1 MSKIF
6 RIHKGTTQN
15 IEDWKQIPGYLD
27 HNSIDTI
34 NDPAGLDSENQITSI
49 PTPFARF
56 DLIKTAFRY
65 VSSIK
70 ELNGTTIYHRLI
82 SDCLDIG
89 QIFHDLDSYR
99 NKDDFEIIEWNSG
112 IYVNGNEID
121 IDPNSDLGKLI
132 NSENPK
138 HKLLGNTIK
147 TFLIQDKKHFN
158 FSELKHLYFLNYKR
172 GPDRLNIIGGTS
184 PTTLFFSSSN
194 DLSFVDINFGKDR
207 PFDGTFAPLYL
218 REKSYIKYLF
228 ALKSSYP
235 NFSERFKGFDDY
247 LELTFKKLDSELQ
260 NEIRSY
266 TSSTYNS
273 DLYTNINVDNSAQ
286 NYIEILGNRLKCL
299 KDNSR
304 ANANENDFVINATK
318 RQETDMPCILPIE
331 PYNEELQYP
340 GGNWQKD
347 WYKKVPKYTD
357 VPLNKRKLPNRDT
370 KEYPFLTVS
379 DLLEP
384 YIIKVPYPIDTDKF
398 FDGNYKSN
406 SDTLD
411 HGFILPIKKLYFD
424 YFSAND
430 LMSSH
435 SDGKKVIEIKKISG
449 GVTVT
454 LRIPIK
460 NNKYIQISRQYVESI
475 SNEKILKPDET
486 SNQGVIIQNQ
496 FTVSI
501 YPFIKMPENINP
513 HSRFLLVDRDVQP
526 NTIQNSYSAYFYKDF
541 PTLQKIK
548 TNQPQVRSKKDN
560 HKIGTEYYIIESNY
574 DIIEIKNSVSTGI
587 LIPKMK
593 ESNKPPKK
601 FKFAVDFGTT
611 NTHIEFKT
619 EDGSSNPFNISKS
632 DIQVGTLFAPNEK
645 TDISLANYVG
655 SEDMV
660 NIIKE
665 EFIPFIIEKD
675 TLYNFP
681 QRTVINDSGTF
692 KINEDTFALADFNIP
707 FWYLKEEFKLNS
719 VVTSNLKWVDFKDN
733 KQNEKRTRGFLK
745 QLMLM
750 IRNKV
755 LLNGGSLSDTEIV
768 WFYPSSM
775 TTYRINVLEKAWS
788 EFYIRYF
795 GDYNKLHKLSESFA
809 PFYYYYYKEGV
820 KPHENPAVNIDIGG
834 GTTDVVIY
842 KSEDPILLT
851 SFKFS
856 ANSIFGDGYG
866 YTSNDNG
873 FVLKY
878 EPIIKKALSET
889 SAKSLISIYDNIKRS
904 SNNSLELIE
913 FFFSLEQNKLIT
925 DNQIKISFSKL
936 LSEDG
941 DLKLVFL
948 FFYSSIIYHIANLMK
963 SKGIDLP
970 QYVTF
975 SGNGSKLIKIIS
987 GGRNN
992 NILVEFTKVIF
1003 KNVYQITN
1011 DFDLEIKLFEDPKEI
1026 TCKGGLE
1033 CTNYDKFE
1041 SLEKT
1046 IYEVLIGTD
1055 KNTTISNNSLTYE
1068 GLQNVEIKNGVN
1080 QSVNEFIDNF
1090 INYNNLFSFQDNFG
1104 INPINLDL
1112 YKTVLK
1118 KNINNDLISGIKER
1132 LTDVDNPQKNI
1143 NESLFFYPL
1152 KGAINKLASTIV
1164 QEGNK

>member
-6 RIHKGTTQN
+6 RLHKGTTQN
-15 IEDWKQIPGYLD
+15 IEDWKQLPGYLD

-70 ELNGTTIYHRLI
+70 ELDGTTIYHRLI

-99 NKDDFEIIEWNSG
+99 NNDDFEIIEWSSG
-112 IYVNGNEID
+112 IYINGNEID
-121 IDPNSDLGKLI
+121 IKAESDLGKLI
-132 NSENPK
+132 NSNNPK

-158 FSELKHLYFLNYKR
+158 FTDLKHLYFLNYKKGR
-172 GPDRLNIIGGTS
+172 EVLNIIGGTS

-194 DLSFVDINFGKDR
+194 DLDFVDINFGNDR
-207 PFDGTFAPLYL
+207 AFDGNFAPLYK
-218 REKSYIKYLF
+218 REKSFIKYLF
-228 ALKSSYP
+228 ALKESFP

-247 LELTFKKLDSELQ
+247 LNLTFRILDSDLQ

-266 TSSTYNS
+266 TNLTYNS
-273 DLYTNINVDNSAQ
+273 DVYTNINVDNSAQ

-299 KDNSR
+299 KNSIQ
-304 ANANENDFVINATK
+304 ADPNENDFIINTTK
-318 RQETDMPCILPIE
+318 AQLNEIPCILPIE
-331 PYNEELQYP
+331 PFNDELQYP

-347 WYKKVPKYTD
+347 WYKKVPKYTE
-357 VPLNKRKLPNRDT
+357 VPLFKRRLPNRDT
-370 KEYPFLTVS
+370 KEYPFLTIS

-384 YIIKVPYPIDTDKF
+384 YIIKVPYPIDKEKF
-398 FDGNYKSN
+398 FDGNYISN
-406 SDTLD
+406 SDNLD
-411 HGFILPIKKLYFD
+411 HGFILPLKKIYFD
-424 YFSAND
+424 YFSVKD
-430 LMSSH
+430 LMSAH
-435 SDGKKVIEIKKISG
+435 SDGKKVIEIKKMSG

-460 NNKYIQISRQYVESI
+460 NNKYIQISRQYLESVTQ
-475 SNEKILKPDET
+475 EKILKPDEIK
-486 SNQGVIIQNQ
+486 NQGVIIQNQ

-501 YPFIKMPENINP
+501 YPFIKVPDSINP
-513 HSRFLLVDRDVQP
+513 HSRFLLVDRDVQL
-526 NTIQNSYSAYFYKDF
+526 NNIQNNYSAYFYKDM

-548 TNQPQVRSKKDN
+548 TNKPQVRSKKEN

-574 DIIEIKNSVSTGI
+574 DIIEINNSFSTGI

-593 ESNKPPKK
+593 ESSKSPKK
-601 FKFAVDFGTT
+601 FKFAIDFGTT
-611 NTHIEFKT
+611 NTHIEYKT
-619 EDGSSNPFNISKS
+619 DEGSSNPFDITIS
-632 DIQVGTLFAPNEK
+632 DIQVATLFVPNEK
-645 TDISLANYVG
+645 TDIALGNYVG
-655 SEDMV
+655 SEDIV
-660 NIIKE
+660 DIIKE
-665 EFIPFIIEKD
+665 EFIPFVIDKN

-681 QRTVINDSGTF
+681 QRTVINDSGSF

-707 FWYLKEEFKLNS
+707 FWYLKQEFQLNS
-719 VVTSNLKWVDFKDN
+719 VITSNLKWINFKDN
-733 KQNEKRTRGFLK
+733 KKNEKRTRGFLK

-755 LLNGGSLSDTEIV
+755 LLNGGTLSETEIV

-775 TTYRINVLEKAWS
+775 TKYRIDVLEKAWT
-788 EFYIRYF
+788 EFYTRYF
-795 GDYNKLHKLSESFA
+795 GDNNHLHKLSESFA
-809 PFYYYYYKEGV
+809 PFYYYYNREGV

-842 KSEDPILLT
+842 KSENPVLLT

-856 ANSIFGDGYG
+856 ANTIFGDGYG
-866 YTSNDNG
+866 YTSNENG
-873 FVLKY
+873 FILKY
-878 EPIIKKALSET
+878 EPIIKQALSET
-889 SAKSLISIYDNIKRS
+889 SAKSLINIYDNIKKS

-913 FFFSLEQNKLIT
+913 FYFSLEQNKLIK
-925 DNQIKISFSKL
+925 DNQINISFSKL
-936 LSEDG
+936 LSEDA

-948 FFYSSIIYHIANLMK
+948 FFYASIIYHIANLMK
-963 SKGIDLP
+963 AKNIDLP

-1003 KNVYQITN
+1003 KDVYETSN
-1011 DFDLEIKLFEDPKEI
+1011 NFDLEIRLFDDPKEI

-1033 CTNYDKFE
+1033 CTNYEKFE
-1041 SLEKT
+1041 SLEKK
-1046 IYEVLIGTD
+1046 IYEVLIGND
-1055 KNTTISNNSLTYE
+1055 RKSTISNTPLTYQE
-1068 GLQNVEIKNGVN
+1068 IENDEIKNGVN
-1080 QSVNEFIDNF
+1080 QSVCEFIDKF
-1090 INYNNLFSFQDNFG
+1090 SKYNSLFSFQENFG
-1104 INPINLDL
+1104 INSNNLNL
-1112 YKTVLK
+1112 YNSILK

-1132 LTDVDNPQKNI
+1132 LIDVDNPEKNI
-1143 NESLFFYPL
+1143 SESLFFYPL
-1152 KGAINKLASTIV
+1152 KGIINKLAIKIYKDSI
-1164 QEGNK
+1164 